1 MNSGFELLHELSE
14 QSIMAKIYMG
24 LILMMSKLWVKNTYT
39 NMAIFLYETKLLVDY
54 FLLFL
59 FLNTKLNFMIAN
71 KLSNNHNKKAF
82 REKTLREGLK

>member
-1 MNSGFELLHELSE
+1 MNSGFELLHELSK

-59 FLNTKLNFMIAN
+59 FLNAKLDFMIAN

>member
-1 MNSGFELLHELSE
+1 
-14 QSIMAKIYMG
+14 MAKIYMG

-59 FLNTKLNFMIAN
+59 FLNAKLDFMIAN
-71 KLSNNHNKKAF
+71 KLSNNHKKRLF
-82 REKTLREGLK
+82 EKKLCVRV

>member
-1 MNSGFELLHELSE
+1 
-14 QSIMAKIYMG
+14 
-24 LILMMSKLWVKNTYT
+24 
-39 NMAIFLYETKLLVDY
+39 MAIFLYETKLLVDY

>member
-1 MNSGFELLHELSE
+1 MNSGFELLHELNK
-14 QSIMAKIYMG
+14 QSVMAKIYMG

-59 FLNTKLNFMIAN
+59 FLNAKLDFMIAN
-71 KLSNNHNKKAF
+71 KLSNNHNKEVF